1 MGRITGF
8 NTGFLLGAIAIV
20 LLGCG
25 GGNNAGNNINKLSGT
40 AATGLPIANATISVK
55 DKRGNKVSETTSQDG
70 KYSVDVTSM
79 TAPYLIKVGN
89 LYSIATKSGIA
100 NVHPFSDMI
109 IRNWFNVQGLDVD
122 SVFAGTGTMPS
133 PPTEIEIATI
143 ELVVRQILTPYM
155 SVANVDSSN
164 FNLITSPFNA
174 DHTGFDAVLDTLI
187 VTQPVTPGGVVTIAN
202 STSTGNILS
211 VQEAT
216 SLTAAP
222 TVTGFSQPTGSV
234 GTLVTISGTNFS
246 GSIVNN
252 SVSFGG
258 GINATITAATNN
270 SLTVSIPSGAI
281 TGQITVTTLD
291 GTATSA
297 DTFTVSAGNNP
308 SNAPTI
314 ISVTPTSGSAGTP
327 VTISGANFSNVLA
340 DNTVLFSGGISAT
353 VTAATATSLTVTVP
367 SGITTGA
374 ITIATSGGT
383 VTSTD
388 FFTAT
393 DNPWSAAGNMTATR
407 SFHSATILSN
417 GKVLVTGGEGSTY
430 NPLSSADLYDPATNA
445 WSGANTMATV
455 RSHHTSTLLPDGKAL
470 ISGGWNGFNPL
481 TSVELYDP
489 STNTWS
495 TVRSLT
501 GARFNHTATLL
512 PNGKVL
518 VAGGANSGGA
528 GALASAELYDPASNT
543 WSAADSMATAR
554 HRHTATLL
562 PNGKVLVAGGANGG
576 DPFNSAEL
584 YDPAS
589 NTWSAAA
596 SMTRARGWHT
606 ATLLSNGNVLMTAGY
621 YDVLQTPQVFV
632 ELYDPA
638 TNTWSAGA
646 ALAHARYNHT
656 ATLLSNGKVLVVA
669 GRGDG
674 GASVE
679 LYDPSVDTWSTLA
692 SMVVARIQHTAT
704 LLSSGAVLIAGGA
717 NPSGTPAL
725 SSSEHTWIW

>member
-1 MGRITGF
+1 MGLKTE
-8 NTGFLLGAIAIV
+8 FLLGAIAIV

-25 GGNNAGNNINKLSGT
+25 GGGDNPRNNSTTLSGT

-55 DKRGNKVSETTSQDG
+55 DKHGNKASETTSQDG
-70 KYSVDVTSM
+70 RYSVDVTSM

-89 LYSIATKSGIA
+89 LYSIATTSGNA
-100 NVHPFSDMI
+100 NVHPFTDMI

-122 SVFAGTGTMPS
+122 SVFAGTGAMPS

-164 FNLITSPFNA
+164 FNLITTPFNA

-187 VTQPVTPGGVVTIAN
+187 VTQPVTPGGAVTIAN

-211 VQEAT
+211 VHEAT

-234 GTLVTISGTNFS
+234 GTLVSISGTNFS

-258 GINATITAATNN
+258 GVNATITASTTN

-281 TGQITVTTLD
+281 TGQVTVTTLD
-291 GTATSA
+291 GAATSA
-297 DTFTVSAGNNP
+297 ETFIVSAGYTP
-308 SNAPTI
+308 PNAPTI
-314 ISVTPTSGSAGTP
+314 ISVNPTVGSASTP
-327 VTISGANFSNVLA
+327 VTISGANFSNFLA

-353 VTAATATSLTVTVP
+353 VTAATTSSLTVTVP
-367 SGITTGA
+367 SGVATGA
-374 ITIATSGGT
+374 ITIATLGGT
-383 VTSTD
+383 ATSTD
-388 FFTAT
+388 IFTPT
-393 DNPWSAAGNMTATR
+393 DNPWSAAGTMKATR
-407 SFHSATILSN
+407 SFHSATILSS

-430 NPLSSADLYDPATNA
+430 NSLPSADLYDPATNT

-455 RSHHTSTLLPDGKAL
+455 RSHHTSTLLPNGKAL
-470 ISGGWNGFNPL
+470 ISGGWNDFNPL
-481 TSVELYDP
+481 SSAELYDP
-489 STNTWS
+489 ATNTWS
-495 TVRSLT
+495 IANTMA

-518 VAGGANSGGA
+518 VAGGANAGGA
-528 GALASAELYDPASNT
+528 GALASAEIYDPASNT
-543 WSAADSMATAR
+543 WSAAGSMTTAR

-562 PNGKVLVAGGANGG
+562 SNGKVLVAGGANGG
-576 DPFNSAEL
+576 DPFTSAEL
-584 YDPAS
+584 YDPAN
-589 NTWSAAA
+589 NTWSVAA
-596 SMTRARGWHT
+596 SMTKARGWHT
-606 ATLLSNGNVLMTAGY
+606 ATLLSNGKVLMAAGY

-646 ALAHARYNHT
+646 AMAHARYNHT

-679 LYDPSVDTWSTLA
+679 LYDSLADAWSTVA
-692 SMVVARIQHTAT
+692 SMAVARIQHTAT
-704 LLSSGAVLIAGGA
+704 LLSSGEVLVAGGA
-717 NPSGTPAL
+717 NPNGTPAL
-725 SSSEHTWIW
+725 SSAEHTWIW